1 MTGRSRPASALL
13 TTRRH
18 VDFLRVSS
26 AACLPG

>member
-1 MTGRSRPASALL
+1 MTGRTRLASALL

-26 AACLPG
+26 AVCRPS